1 MNRSVAQIEKM
12 VQKIR
17 MKCQQIVTNEK
28 EGAGTGKMI
37 IEENNTIEPKSKFFF
52 YYIKNYMNYIENEEI
67 QEEKDMEEDFK
78 ISYEE
83 ALKFS
88 KNENMLHFIR
98 KSILHNNN
106 ALFKSG
112 LDEIKQRNIDLD
124 PSHPAYVSP
133 EYQCEIHD
141 L

>member
-1 MNRSVAQIEKM
+1 MLNYLWISLE
-12 VQKIR
+12 
-17 MKCQQIVTNEK
+17 
-28 EGAGTGKMI
+28 
-37 IEENNTIEPKSKFFF
+37 IEE
-52 YYIKNYMNYIENEEI
+52 
-67 QEEKDMEEDFK
+67 EEKDLEEDFK

-98 KSILHNNN
+98 KSVLHNNN

-112 LDEIKQRNIDLD
+112 LDELKQKNSELD

-133 EYQCEIHD
+133 EYSCETHD

>member
-1 MNRSVAQIEKM
+1 MNLL
-12 VQKIR
+12 
-17 MKCQQIVTNEK
+17 
-28 EGAGTGKMI
+28 
-37 IEENNTIEPKSKFFF
+37 
-52 YYIKNYMNYIENEEI
+52 ENEEI

-112 LDEIKQRNIDLD
+112 LEELKNRNNELD
-124 PSHPAYVSP
+124 HSHPAYISAD
-133 EYQCEIHD
+133 YQCEIHD